1 MKPSNLRDRPGAEVP
16 GRDGIRA
23 LLRRPGVQA
32 LLVAA
37 AVGQAVAV
45 QQGALSSGGGVGVA
59 TRVARPVMD
68 MAVGAPADT
77 SYISSAWAAR
87 ALERRSREIAEG
99 YRSKGYPVTENLAAL
114 IHSAAV
120 ENGIEPEVAF
130 GLIRAESSF
139 RTTATSPVGAVGL
152 TQLMPKTARWLSPET
167 STAELRDPA
176 TNVRI
181 GFGYLRQLI
190 DKYEGDVDLALVA
203 YNRGPGTVDR
213 ALRQGR
219 NPDNG
224 YSAFVRGRED
234 HGHTLYTR

>member
-1 MKPSNLRDRPGAEVP
+1 LKGWIERRGGASKSERQSPREV
-16 GRDGIRA
+16 GLKA
-23 LLRRPGVQA
+23 LLRRPAVRGLLVLTAMGQA
-32 LLVAA
+32 LAVNLSGRAPEGEAPSAAAARETIDGSAVAA
-37 AVGQAVAV
+37 AWEAK
-45 QQGALSSGGGVGVA
+45 
-59 TRVARPVMD
+59 
-68 MAVGAPADT
+68 
-77 SYISSAWAAR
+77 
-87 ALERRSREIAEG
+87 ALERQSQA
-99 YRSKGYPVTENLAAL
+99 LAARYRAAGYSVPERLASL

-152 TQLMPKTARWLSPET
+152 TQLMPKTAAWLAPGVSR
-167 STAELRDPA
+167 AQLRDPA
-176 TNVRI
+176 TNIRI

-213 ALRQGR
+213 ALKQGR

-224 YSAFVRGRED
+224 YSAFVRGEKD
-234 HGHTLYTR
+234 HGHELYTR